1 MFFQDLFSQ
10 VPVNVNNYSNIYKY
24 TREMRLLPTYVGL
37 EFMHF
42 SEKGILKRFSAVLR
56 SIFKFFCVLKIL
68 VLSSVN
74 VELTFRVFFTYSCS
88 GLHGGSR
95 NCFPY
100 FLCNYSI
107 HRRIFYINTVPVMDI
122 IVFMCS
128 SSNIAQKSS
137 QSAV

>member
-88 GLHGGSR
+88 GLQPKL
-95 NCFPY
+95 FP
-100 FLCNYSI
+100 
-107 HRRIFYINTVPVMDI
+107 
-122 IVFMCS
+122 VFFVQLF
-128 SSNIAQKSS
+128 IDGFFI
-137 QSAV
+137 